1 MYKSLG
7 ILQWIYL
14 SILSSQSCLTLCDP
28 MDCSLPGSSVHGI
41 LQARILKWIAI
52 PFSRGSSRPRDW
64 IHVSW
69 MAGRFFTIWANRETG
84 YSPKELIN
92 LRIGIQRY
100 FCLNKNIT
108 YSAVD
113 KIVHV
118 HSVVS
123 DSLWPHGVLTT
134 RFLCPW
140 ESPGK
145 NTGVGCHFLLQW
157 VFLTQELN
165 LCLLNCR
172 LILYCL
178 SHRGSPDKFM
188 YRQWFVISIWT
199 EKKGEFFVNICGE
212 MFQSEGI
219 TFKGQ
224 FGSEIDRTLWNEY
237 CVPSIHMLNPDCPY
251 DDIGK

>member
-1 MYKSLG
+1 MDSHSLLQG
-7 ILQWIYL
+7 IFQTQGLNP
-14 SILSSQSCLTLCDP
+14 CLLN
-28 MDCSLPGSSVHGI
+28 G
-41 LQARILKWIAI
+41 R
-52 PFSRGSSRPRDW
+52 
-64 IHVSW
+64 
-69 MAGRFFTIWANRETG
+69 RFFTIWADRETG
-84 YSPKELIN
+84 YSLKELIN

-100 FCLNKNIT
+100 FYLNKNIT

-113 KIVHV
+113 KIMHV

-140 ESPGK
+140 ESSGK
-145 NTGVGCHFLLQW
+145 SIGVGFYFLLQW

-178 SHRGSPDKFM
+178 SHGEAL
-188 YRQWFVISIWT
+188 ISLCIGNDLSFPF
-199 EKKGEFFVNICGE
+199 EQRRKENFFVNICGE

-224 FGSEIDRTLWNEY
+224 FGNEIDRTLWNEY
-237 CVPSIHMLNPDCPY
+237 CVPSIHMLNSDCPC